1 MRYRKILFSK
11 CKWKSY
17 ASENVW
23 LDWLTSAPPE
33 TTYFNLIQ
41 FYFKSLR
48 DECEEV
54 EVENGTGTESQ
65 LLKLKVF

>member
-1 MRYRKILFSK
+1 MMQCSPNLQFFYFDVFP
-11 CKWKSY
+11 Y
-17 ASENVW
+17 ASENIW
-23 LDWLTSAPPE
+23 LNWLTSAPPE

-48 DECEEV
+48 NECEEV

-65 LLKLKVF
+65 R